1 MNDGNAI
8 PLPRKL
14 SATFLTGL
22 AFATVLALGAIDSS
36 AFAQDY
42 HHDHDHDRDHYHDGY
57 RHDGWRGGYYAGPP
71 VVYGSPYYNP
81 PPVIYG
87 PGVGIN
93 LPGVAIG
100 IR

>member
-1 MNDGNAI
+1 
-8 PLPRKL
+8 LPTAL
-14 SATFLTGL
+14 ATFL
-22 AFATVLALGAIDSS
+22 AAGAI
-36 AFAQDY
+36 ATPAVAQDE
-42 HHDHDHDRDHYHDGY
+42 HRDRDHGHGPDYD
-57 RHDGWRGGYYAGPP
+57 RGEWHGGDYGGPP
-71 VVYGSPYYNP
+71 VVYGSPYYAP